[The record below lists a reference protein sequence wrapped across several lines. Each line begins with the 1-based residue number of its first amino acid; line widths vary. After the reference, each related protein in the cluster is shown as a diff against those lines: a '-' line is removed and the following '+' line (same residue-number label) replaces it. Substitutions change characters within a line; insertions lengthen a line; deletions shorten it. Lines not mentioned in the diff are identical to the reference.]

1 MLPLI
6 EKNNYGKRNPH
17 EFLIHLILEVLGG
30 VTAYMGPSNIY
41 TSNVS
46 RHLLIDDSQRLPSF
60 GPTNYRHMKYLPTP
74 PQAL

>member
-1 MLPLI
+1 MIPLI
-6 EKNNYGKRNPH
+6 EKKLQNRNYN
-17 EFLIHLILEVLGG
+17 EFLILLILEVLRG
-30 VTAYMGPSNIY
+30 VTAHMGSSNID

-46 RHLLIDDSQRLPSF
+46 RHLLIDVSQRLPSF